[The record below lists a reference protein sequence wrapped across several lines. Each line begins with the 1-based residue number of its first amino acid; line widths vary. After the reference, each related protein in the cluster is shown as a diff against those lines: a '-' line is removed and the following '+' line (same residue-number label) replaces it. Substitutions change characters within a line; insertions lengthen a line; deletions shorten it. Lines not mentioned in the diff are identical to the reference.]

1 MKDKFILNKEEN
13 EIFVK
18 RPIKKERIIV
28 VAAVYVA
35 VMFFI
40 ASFITMGIALV
51 LSLLYNA
58 DFTEVFYSFQSIEE
72 FIDNGNI
79 TILKI
84 NSISQ
89 GLGNM
94 IGYLLVFIIAIITL
108 NNVFV
113 DDFKQLINDK
123 KSFYKW
129 FIPVSAILFI
139 GLTLLIDFLIGFIAP
154 SSSNQQTIEI
164 IMLYGGKIPM
174 IIAVVLFAPVVEEIV
189 YRKIL
194 FTALKSHKKYV
205 AYIVSIFCFALPHMI
220 STPMDNVGI
229 FILQCIPYAFSGFL
243 LALIYDYSGE
253 NIYASIAAHMLNNL
267 LACILIFV

>member
-94 IGYLLVFIIAIITL
+94 IGYLLVFIIAIIAL
-108 NNVFV
+108 KNVFV

-123 KSFYKW
+123 KR
-129 FIPVSAILFI
+129 
-139 GLTLLIDFLIGFIAP
+139 
-154 SSSNQQTIEI
+154 N
-164 IMLYGGKIPM
+164 
-174 IIAVVLFAPVVEEIV
+174 
-189 YRKIL
+189 
-194 FTALKSHKKYV
+194 
-205 AYIVSIFCFALPHMI
+205 
-220 STPMDNVGI
+220 
-229 FILQCIPYAFSGFL
+229 
-243 LALIYDYSGE
+243 
-253 NIYASIAAHMLNNL
+253 
-267 LACILIFV
+267 